1 MSYLSRVVM
10 RNGSLLTE
18 WCSGIGCKMTR
29 RLTRRDNRSATLR
42 VMLCAVLI
50 SAGQFFPL
58 AKGADDAGAAA
69 RASLERLQELRK
81 ERPGDGILVF
91 YEALLRTRMGERE
104 PVLALLRSL
113 KGRKLGLIPTRES
126 GFEGLWNEQEFQ
138 ALSKELSEEEPATP
152 VSPVAFRLKDPR
164 LIPEGIAYDAVGQRF
179 FLGSVAQHKV
189 IVTDGKGE
197 THDFSKAGDQLDA
210 VLGLSVDSAH
220 GLLYAVSTNSFEES
234 GKKERRNAVVR
245 YDLKT
250 GRLTDRFVAPDAAQL
265 NDLTVAPDG
274 TLYATDSDAGSLFR
288 KKPDE
293 TKLLLFGE
301 KGKLPGAN
309 GITLSPDGALYV
321 TLSTGIARME
331 PKGGEPVRLPQ
342 PDTVATGGCDGL
354 YWHEGD
360 LLGIQNTTNPGR
372 VIRIALSE
380 KGTRISGVTV
390 LQSHQHPEFD
400 EPTTGAIA
408 NGALNIIANSYV
420 GHYQSDGSIKNV
432 EELKGTTVIAVPLRR
447 AR

>member
-1 MSYLSRVVM
+1 MG
-10 RNGSLLTE
+10 NGCLLTE
-18 WCSGIGCKMTR
+18 CCSGIWRMITR
-29 RLTRRDNRSATLR
+29 KVANRDNRTAALR
-42 VMLCAVLI
+42 IMLCAVLVL
-50 SAGQFFPL
+50 AGQFFPR
-58 AKGADDAGAAA
+58 AKGADDATAAA
-69 RASLERLQELRK
+69 RAGLERLQTLRK

-126 GFEGLWNEQEFQ
+126 GFEALWNEEEFQ

-152 VSPVAFRLKDPR
+152 VSSVAFRLKDPR

-210 VLGLSVDSAH
+210 VLGLSVDSVH

-234 GKKERRNAVVR
+234 GKKQRRNMVVR

-250 GRLTDRFVAPDAAQL
+250 DRLTDRFAASDAAQL

-274 TLYATDSDAGSLFR
+274 TLYATDSEAGALFR

-293 TKLLLFGE
+293 AKLLPFGE

-309 GITLSPDGALYV
+309 GITLSPDGTLYV
-321 TLSTGIARME
+321 TLSTGIARVDT
-331 PKGGEPVRLPQ
+331 KTGEPVRLPQ

-372 VIRIALSE
+372 VIRMALSD
-380 KGTRISGVTV
+380 KGSRISDVTV

-408 NGALNIIANSYV
+408 HGALNVIANSYV
-420 GHYQSDGSIKNV
+420 GHYQPDGSIKNV
-432 EELKGTTVIAVPLRR
+432 EDLKGTTVIAVPLRR
-447 AR
+447 AQ